1 MNKML
6 GVYFGPKIITLVEAN
21 GKKILNTV
29 QIKCSLISPG
39 ELEEKVPDEVK
50 IVALFKEELRKNN
63 IDAKEAVIC
72 LSGKDLIIRTFEI
85 PVMPANE
92 VASIINF
99 EVKKYIPFKVEDLI
113 TDFQTKLDRASRRK
127 QILYVGIKKEILN
140 KYLSIMAELGIKVI
154 SIEYSA
160 FSFLRFLKLTKFSNN
175 GIVAII
181 NMDLAEEDE
190 INFIILDNGF
200 PLFSRDITLTAGGSG
215 GELAKAQ
222 EAASG
227 LVLEKIKSEIR
238 ISLDYYHR
246 KFPTKKIGRTYFV
259 ANAEH
264 RPDLEKFLKEVSLSA
279 QFIETAKAIEVRR
292 PFSLGIIK
300 SYGSSLLKIIK
311 TDLKINILFPKAK
324 LAIRAQKEGADES
337 GLLALLGGL
346 KVDLRFIAL
355 GLFICLLVFGLGLFR
370 KFPLQKEINQI
381 LQDRPK
387 ASKDKGNVPLGELV
401 TLNNDLKKQ
410 VSVLNELIGKQPY
423 FTEVLAAL
431 PRNISNDMRLTN
443 LQYTKNESGRNELLL
458 QGVVYLGDSDKEL
471 KLVNFLASALKDDKV
486 FNRFFRD
493 ISVLS
498 IEHAQAEKVTATK
511 FTIICKN

>member
-6 GVYFGPKIITLVEAN
+6 GVYFGPKIITLVETK
-21 GKKILNTV
+21 GKKISNTV
-29 QIKCSLISPG
+29 QIKRSLISPG

-50 IVALFKEELRKNN
+50 IVALFKDELRKNN

-92 VASIINF
+92 LVNIINF

-113 TDFQTKLDRASRRK
+113 ADFQTKLDKVSRRN
-127 QILYVGIKKEILN
+127 QILYVGIKKEVLN
-140 KYLSIMAELGIKVI
+140 KYLSVMAELNIKVI

-160 FSFLRFLKLTKFSNN
+160 FSFLRFLKLTKFNNN
-175 GIVAII
+175 GIIGII

-200 PLFSRDITLTAGGSG
+200 PLFSRDITLTAGG
-215 GELAKAQ
+215 EDLPKAQ

-227 LVLEKIKSEIR
+227 LVLEKIKNEIR

-264 RPDLEKFLKEVSLSA
+264 RSDLEGFLKEISLPA
-279 QFIETAKAIEVRR
+279 QFIETAKAIEIRK

-311 TDLKINILFPKAK
+311 TDFRINILVPKAK
-324 LAIRAQKEGADES
+324 PAIKVQKEGAAEF
-337 GLLALLGGL
+337 GLSALLSGL
-346 KVDLRFIAL
+346 KVDSRFIAL
-355 GLFICLLVFGLGLFR
+355 GLFICLLVFGLGFFR
-370 KFPLQKEINQI
+370 KFPLQRELNQI
-381 LQDRPK
+381 LLDRPK
-387 ASKDKGNVPLGELV
+387 ALKDKGNVPLSELV
-401 TLNNDLKKQ
+401 ILDSEMEKQ
-410 VSVLNELIGKQPY
+410 AGVLNKLISKQPY
-423 FTEVLAAL
+423 FTEALAAL
-431 PRNISNDMRLTN
+431 PRNIPNDMRLTN
-443 LQYTKNESGRNELLL
+443 LQYIKNELGRNELIL

-471 KLVNFLASALKDDKV
+471 KLVNFLATALKEDKV
-486 FNRFFRD
+486 FNKFFRN
-493 ISVLS
+493 ISVFN
-498 IEHAQAEKVTATK
+498 IEHTQADKVTATN